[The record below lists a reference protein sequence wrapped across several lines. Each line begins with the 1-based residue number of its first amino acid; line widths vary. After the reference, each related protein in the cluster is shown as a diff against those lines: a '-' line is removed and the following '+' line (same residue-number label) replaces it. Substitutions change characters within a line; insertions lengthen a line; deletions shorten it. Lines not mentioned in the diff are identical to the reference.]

1 MLEALK
7 SLFEN
12 NVLSEEIKADIQEAW
27 DKQVNENKLTV
38 TAELREEFAS
48 KYEHDKA
55 QMVEAV
61 DALVNDKLSEEIS
74 EFAEDRKAL
83 AEARA
88 KYAVAMRENAGM
100 LKGFVFDQLKKEVGE
115 LHEDQ
120 KVVSEKFG
128 ALEEFVVEALS
139 KEIAEFHQD
148 KKDLAETKVRLVR
161 EAKTHFAKVK
171 TNFIERSAKAVS
183 ETVDKA
189 LKSEIGGLKEDIEVA
204 RRNDFGRKL
213 FEAFASEYAGS
224 YLNEKS
230 ETAKLMNVLEA
241 KDAQLAEAKAFAAKA
256 KTLAEAQ
263 ATEKKRLVEAAER
276 KDTLNELTG
285 PLSKDQKEIM
295 IDLLE
300 SVQTPNLR
308 KSFDKYLSA
317 VIDGNTPAK
326 KAKITEGKE
335 ITGNREIISQT
346 NVSRQADEKDNL
358 VEFKRLA
365 GI

>member
-27 DKQVNENKLTV
+27 DKQVNENKLAV

-55 QMVEAV
+55 QMIEAV
-61 DALVNDKLSEEIS
+61 DSLVNDKLSEEIS

-128 ALEEFVVEALS
+128 KLEEFVVEALA

-148 KKDLAETKVRLVR
+148 KRDLAETKVRLVR
-161 EAKTHFAKVK
+161 EAKEHLAKVK
-171 TNFIERSAKAVS
+171 TTFVKRSAELVT
-183 ETVDKA
+183 ETVSK
-189 LKSEIGGLKEDIEVA
+189 GLK
-204 RRNDFGRKL
+204 
-213 FEAFASEYAGS
+213 
-224 YLNEKS
+224 
-230 ETAKLMNVLEA
+230 
-241 KDAQLAEAKAFAAKA
+241 
-256 KTLAEAQ
+256 
-263 ATEKKRLVEAAER
+263 
-276 KDTLNELTG
+276 
-285 PLSKDQKEIM
+285 
-295 IDLLE
+295 
-300 SVQTPNLR
+300 
-308 KSFDKYLSA
+308 
-317 VIDGNTPAK
+317 
-326 KAKITEGKE
+326 KE
-335 ITGNREIISQT
+335 IT
-346 NVSRQADEKDNL
+346 ALK
-358 VEFKRLA
+358 
-365 GI
+365 